1 MNHLTPQQLNDW
13 LADASRPPPVLL
25 DVREPWEFQIC
36 SLRDSLHVPM
46 NTVPQRK
53 QELDPA
59 ADTVVICHHG
69 SRSLQVG
76 MFLER
81 AGFTRIFNLDGG
93 LDAWTRAVDPAMPAY

>member
-1 MNHLTPQQLNDW
+1 MIQLTPLQLKDW
-13 LADASRPPPVLL
+13 LADAARARPVLL

-36 SLRDSLHVPM
+36 SLRESLHVPM
-46 NTVPQRK
+46 NTIPARK
-53 QELDPA
+53 HELDPD

-69 SRSLQVG
+69 SRSFQIG

-93 LDAWTRAVDPAMPAY
+93 LDAWTRQVDPTMPTY